1 MTAATGFDSIVYCRT
16 GILSLCVVACVGFD
30 SLDRPA
36 RPYDFADCRD
46 VRSDFAMVLS
56 DLPPNAGHMM
66 MLEQPESF
74 SEIVCAMNER
84 DVTANRTEAMRL
96 PDLVGA

>member
-1 MTAATGFDSIVYCRT
+1 
-16 GILSLCVVACVGFD
+16 
-30 SLDRPA
+30 
-36 RPYDFADCRD
+36 
-46 VRSDFAMVLS
+46 MVLS